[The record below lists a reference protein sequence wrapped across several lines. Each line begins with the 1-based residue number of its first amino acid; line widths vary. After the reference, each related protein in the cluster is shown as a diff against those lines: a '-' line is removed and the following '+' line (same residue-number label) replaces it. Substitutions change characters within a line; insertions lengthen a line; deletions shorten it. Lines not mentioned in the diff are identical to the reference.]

1 MKNKRGFTLVEI
13 IICISLIVIIGVS
26 ATVVVLK
33 ANKTREIN
41 ILKANEK
48 KLENALQ
55 VYVSNHKE
63 ITTNLNNNAKA
74 ALVTLEVLKNEGLIK
89 DDMKVDYK
97 ENYFM
102 LSNAVL
108 APAGKYDCENN
119 VIGIEVFKKWDLKEL
134 DGSKVIYICPRDNGV
149 SSNNVIINK
158 EDYVAKGENPK
169 NFVKINE
176 RLWRIVEITN
186 GNVFLIANDEE
197 SVIKLTPKELVRKRN
212 TCNNWS
218 GSVFEGCGNVSIN
231 DSELNIKYVTGIDVF
246 KAGDTYFD
254 YNNNW
259 HTYINEYSN
268 YPEKFKQ
275 KVFETYTPGKSS
287 YTRYQTYE
295 TNIGLIDLETL
306 KNANSNDGNYIIDL
320 LSKYTKND
328 DEYILSVGTY
338 SLFQYIASAEEGKA
352 DSLFINPHTVDI
364 NMPYRL
370 HKDAKLYIV
379 PIIKLK
385 NCYNFTNGEGTKDE
399 PYELINNCS

>member
-1 MKNKRGFTLVEI
+1 MKNKRGFTLIEI

-33 ANKTREIN
+33 ANKTREIS

-74 ALVTLEVLKNEGLIK
+74 ALVTLETLKNEGLIK

-108 APAGKYDCENN
+108 APAGKFDCENN

-149 SSNNVIINK
+149 SSNNAITNK

-186 GNVFLIANDEE
+186 GNVFLIANDKE
-197 SVIKLTPKELVRKRN
+197 SVIKLTPKELVSKSCTSNDWSVLGECTN
-212 TCNNWS
+212 T
-218 GSVFEGCGNVSIN
+218 SIN
-231 DSELNIKYVTGIDVF
+231 DSKLNIKYVTGIDVF

-268 YPEKFKQ
+268 YPEKFRQ
-275 KVFETYTPGKSS
+275 KVFETYMPDKSS

-295 TNIGLIDLETL
+295 TNIGLIDVETL

-328 DEYILSVGTY
+328 DEYILSVGSY

-352 DSLFINPHTVDI
+352 DSLFINS
-364 NMPYRL
+364 NKEMRYGAYENSR
-370 HKDAKLYIV
+370 LYIV
-379 PIIKLK
+379 PVIKLK

-399 PYELINNCS
+399 PYELMNNCS

>member
-74 ALVTLEVLKNEGLIK
+74 ALVTLEALKNEGLIK

-197 SVIKLTPKELVRKRN
+197 SVIKLTPKELVSKSCISN
-212 TCNNWS
+212 DWS
-218 GSVFEGCGNVSIN
+218 TLGECTNMSIN

-268 YPEKFKQ
+268 YPEKFRQ

-287 YTRYQTYE
+287 YTSYQTYE

-338 SLFQYIASAEEGKA
+338 SLFQYIASAGEGKA
-352 DSLFINPHTVDI
+352 DSLFINSNTVDI
-364 NMPYRL
+364 NMEYRIR
-370 HKDAKLYIV
+370 KDAKLYIV

>member
-1 MKNKRGFTLVEI
+1 MKNKRGFTLIEI

-33 ANKTREIN
+33 ANKTREIS

-74 ALVTLEVLKNEGLIK
+74 ALVTLETLKNEGLIK

-108 APAGKYDCENN
+108 APAGKFDCENN

-149 SSNNVIINK
+149 SSNNAITNK

-186 GNVFLIANDEE
+186 GNVFLIANDKE
-197 SVIKLTPKELVRKRN
+197 SVIKLTPKELV
-212 TCNNWS
+212 S
-218 GSVFEGCGNVSIN
+218 
-231 DSELNIKYVTGIDVF
+231 
-246 KAGDTYFD
+246 
-254 YNNNW
+254 
-259 HTYINEYSN
+259 
-268 YPEKFKQ
+268 
-275 KVFETYTPGKSS
+275 KSC
-287 YTRYQTYE
+287 T
-295 TNIGLIDLETL
+295 
-306 KNANSNDGNYIIDL
+306 SNDW
-320 LSKYTKND
+320 
-328 DEYILSVGTY
+328 SVLG
-338 SLFQYIASAEEGKA
+338 E
-352 DSLFINPHTVDI
+352 
-364 NMPYRL
+364 
-370 HKDAKLYIV
+370 
-379 PIIKLK
+379 
-385 NCYNFTNGEGTKDE
+385 CTNTSREAIC
-399 PYELINNCS
+399 LRSM

>member
-1 MKNKRGFTLVEI
+1 MKNKRGFTLIEI

-33 ANKTREIN
+33 ANKTKEIN

-74 ALVTLEVLKNEGLIK
+74 ALVTLETLKNEGLIK

-149 SSNNVIINK
+149 SSNNAITNK

-197 SVIKLTPKELVRKRN
+197 SVIKLTPKELVSKSCTSN
-212 TCNNWS
+212 DWS
-218 GSVFEGCGNVSIN
+218 GLGNCPHYIIN
-231 DSELNIKYVTGIDVF
+231 DSKLNIKYVTGIDVS
-246 KAGDTYFD
+246 KAGNASNAYYLD

-259 HTYINEYSN
+259 HTYIVEYSN
-268 YPEKFKQ
+268 YPEKFRQ
-275 KVFETYTPGKSS
+275 KVFETYMPQKES
-287 YTRYQTYE
+287 YTSYQTYE
-295 TNIGLIDLETL
+295 TNIGLIDVETL

-352 DSLFINPHTVDI
+352 DSLFINS
-364 NMPYRL
+364 NKEMRYGAYENSR
-370 HKDAKLYIV
+370 LYIV
-379 PIIKLK
+379 PVIKLK

-399 PYELINNCS
+399 PYELMNNCS

>member
-33 ANKTREIN
+33 TNKTREIN

-74 ALVTLEVLKNEGLIK
+74 ALVTLETLKNEGLIK

-134 DGSKVIYICPRDNGV
+134 DGSKVIYICPRDDGV
-149 SSNNVIINK
+149 SSNNAITNK

-169 NFVKINE
+169 NFVKLNE

-186 GNVFLIANDEE
+186 GNVFLIANDKE
-197 SVIKLTPKELVRKRN
+197 SVIKLTPKELVSKSCTSN
-212 TCNNWS
+212 DWS
-218 GSVFEGCGNVSIN
+218 VLGECTNMSIN
-231 DSELNIKYVTGIDVF
+231 DSKLNIKYVTGIDVF

-268 YPEKFKQ
+268 YPEKFRQ
-275 KVFETYTPGKSS
+275 KVFETYMPDKSS

-295 TNIGLIDLETL
+295 TNIGLIDVETL

-338 SLFQYIASAEEGKA
+338 ALFQYIASAEEGN
-352 DSLFINPHTVDI
+352 DDLLFVNPHNVDRRFK
-364 NMPYRL
+364 YSVC
-370 HKDAKLYIV
+370 KDVKLYIV

-385 NCYNFTNGEGTKDE
+385 NCYNFTNSEGTKDE

>member
-74 ALVTLEVLKNEGLIK
+74 ALVTLEALKNEGLIK

-197 SVIKLTPKELVRKRN
+197 NVIKLTPKELVSKSCTSN
-212 TCNNWS
+212 DWS
-218 GSVFEGCGNVSIN
+218 YLGECTSAGIN
-231 DSELNIKYVTGIDVF
+231 DSRLNIKYVTGIDVF
-246 KAGDTYFD
+246 KTGNASNAYYLD

-259 HTYINEYSN
+259 HTYIVEYSN
-268 YPEKFKQ
+268 YPEKFRQ
-275 KVFETYTPGKSS
+275 KVFKTYMPQKES
-287 YTRYQTYE
+287 YTRYRTYE

-338 SLFQYIASAEEGKA
+338 SLFQYIASAEEGN
-352 DSLFINPHTVDI
+352 DDLLFINSNKEMRYAVYE
-364 NMPYRL
+364 NSR
-370 HKDAKLYIV
+370 LYIV
-379 PIIKLK
+379 PVIKLK